1 MTAAFLDVAG
11 VLGAHVAARPPARYR
26 ARHDHVVDGIRTR
39 QDGRRIV
46 PDVEPG
52 ALVLALPSATLGV
65 LCAARTLGPLDRR
78 TPESAID
85 TIGRMA
91 ASFETE

>member
-1 MTAAFLDVAG
+1 MSSTESAHGRMGAG
-11 VLGAHVAARPPARYR
+11 SYR
-26 ARHDHVVDGIRTR
+26 TWS
-39 QDGRRIV
+39 RRS
-46 PDVEPG
+46 
-52 ALVLALPSATLGV
+52 VLALPSATLGV